1 MINIK
6 LSQQFVGTNLFV
18 LRQFVG
24 ANLFVLHPN
33 FRQFSADF
41 LACCTNKFVP
51 TRLMPIK
58 LIFTVLLCLAAP
70 AYASQPDPVMMS
82 NMTALRARVAKATD
96 NTQPASVSLSANAYL
111 WLDFAQEEFIELDD
125 TGVAEDALQRALQII
140 AWLENKQNEGAPI
153 PATLR
158 GTTRVRE
165 DLWLRLA
172 AAKQSSKP
180 CASGFLAK
188 AEIHLHWAAHE
199 QPELGSLHAARYVQ
213 DADYLLEQ
221 AECCGVKPP
230 PAPPV
235 VEVPPVVIP
244 PVVIPPV
251 PPAIPKI
258 DLPTL
263 EIDKIPD
270 AVHFAFDKHNIGVE
284 SEKVLQIVART
295 LITYPWL
302 RLELGGHTD
311 RRGKQGYNMK
321 LSQRRVTAVYNRL
334 VALGV
339 PAQRFITRAHGMT
352 QLIMKTDDKL
362 ARALDRRV
370 ELILS
375 NPNDPAAVIKVYSQ
389 EQKNDLQQ

>member
-1 MINIK
+1 MINI
-6 LSQQFVGTNLFV
+6 NLV
-18 LRQFVG
+18 R
-24 ANLFVLHPN
+24 
-33 FRQFSADF
+33 DF
-41 LACCTNKFVP
+41 MGTNKFVP
-51 TRLMPIK
+51 TVFLA
-58 LIFTVLLCLAAP
+58 LCLAMP
-70 AYASQPDPVMMS
+70 AHASQPDPVMMS
-82 NMTALRARVAKATD
+82 NMTALRARVAKAVD
-96 NTQPASVSLSANAYL
+96 NTQPASVSLSTNALL
-111 WLDFAQEEFIELDD
+111 WLDFAQEEFIEKDD

-140 AWLENKQNEGAPI
+140 DWLENKHPEGAPI
-153 PATLR
+153 PAILR

-172 AAKQSSKP
+172 AAKQSGKP
-180 CASGFLAK
+180 CAADFLAK

-199 QPELGSLHAARYVQ
+199 QPELGSLHAAPYLQ

-235 VEVPPVVIP
+235 VIPPIESPPVVVPPVVVP
-244 PVVIPPV
+244 PVVV
-251 PPAIPKI
+251 PPAIPKVE
-258 DLPTL
+258 LPAL

-270 AVHFAFDKHNIGVE
+270 AVHFAFDKYNISAE
-284 SEKVLQIVART
+284 SDKVLQIVART
-295 LITYPWL
+295 LLTYPWL

-311 RRGKQGYNMK
+311 RRGKQSYNMK

-339 PAQRFITRAHGMT
+339 PAERFITRAHGMT
-352 QLIMKTDDKL
+352 KLMMKTDDKL

-370 ELILS
+370 ELILT
-375 NPNDPAAVIKVYSQ
+375 NPNDPAALIKVHSQ